1 LRDSFFR
8 IGDMAIDDL
17 ALILAGLPPVRM
29 QAARRETVA
38 RFRSKPGRSYKK
50 EEL

>member
-1 LRDSFFR
+1 LYAGSKKDVF
-8 IGDMAIDDL
+8 
-17 ALILAGLPPVRM
+17 GLPPVRM
-29 QAARRETVA
+29 QAAQRETVA